1 MAEPEYTALDW
12 QLSDAELEQLPPS
25 ALRLIVR
32 KLLTHIIGQD
42 QRIKELEAEVN
53 QLRVRLDR
61 NSANSNKPPSSDS
74 PYQENAPK
82 PNKSKPGDSK
92 ATRATAS
99 SSCRRPGPRRSI
111 PARVPADATRLRRCD
126 PITPT
131 SISSCPRS

>member
-74 PYQENAPK
+74 PYKENT
-82 PNKSKPGDSK
+82 PNPSKRQSGGRKGHKGVHPVVMESPHREGLVILLNNFN
-92 ATRATAS
+92 ALHLFF
-99 SSCRRPGPRRSI
+99 
-111 PARVPADATRLRRCD
+111 V
-126 PITPT
+126 
-131 SISSCPRS
+131 